1 MSAGESIVLHAC
13 LGDAAHGRKP
23 RQVKLEEIGTRGL
36 AHKADVRNADGIALT
51 VTPRLLAAGEIA
63 FECLQ
68 GGTDP
73 VMDPFQTRWFVQPEV
88 MLEVFAHARHQER
101 MGVAGD
107 DLRKRAH
114 PGPGPRRRGQE
125 RGLRVCLIQIFHDRE
140 GLEQR
145 WSVSFDKSRKEHL
158 RIHRA
163 ERGLTLRAL
172 HQIDIDTLVRYKTF
186 EIECNANPERCERAP
201 ERIELHTSPPSLSC
215 AGLTRASIF
224 FEKSF
229 E

>member
-23 RQVKLEEIGTRGL
+23 RQVMLEEIGARGL
-36 AHKADVRNADGIALT
+36 AYKADVRNADGIALT

-73 VMDPFQTRWFVQPEV
+73 VMDPFQTRRFVQPEV

-125 RGLRVCLIQIFHDRE
+125 RGLRGCLIQIFHDWE
-140 GLEQR
+140 GLDQEGSFR
-145 WSVSFDKSRKEHL
+145 FDKSPKEHL
-158 RIHRA
+158 RIPRA
-163 ERGLTLRAL
+163 ERAFTLRAL
-172 HQIDIDTLVRYKTF
+172 DQSDIDDLRRYKTL
-186 EIECNANPERCERAP
+186 ENERNAKA
-201 ERIELHTSPPSLSC
+201 
-215 AGLTRASIF
+215 
-224 FEKSF
+224 
-229 E
+229 